1 MDPMTD
7 MAIRRVGAC
16 APSAV
21 GAESWRARVHAY
33 ASLPRSIACIYDC
46 SPMSQL
52 PFFPSNFRSNVCMT
66 LKTLFFLQIYKISSQ
81 WCKRKIKYIYM
92 KLLVQYDI
100 YMQLHFAHKASIQYR
115 FISRSETEREGGR
128 DTQERTTRR
137 RPTCMRVRA
146 GMTHAHTHTHAASV
160 LLIDSTRVRVATT
173 SPARPGQPVSEWPW
187 RALFVLHYLCCC

>member
-187 RALFVLHYLCCC
+187 RALFVLH